1 MGGHTTSD
9 TAATGDA
16 TPAQRDGSPAGA
28 SDLATPRR
36 ARIEDVAAAAGV
48 SVATVSRALRGLPN
62 VATSTRRR
70 VADVAEQLGYQPDPA
85 ATRLAA
91 GRTNTVIVVVP
102 HLGSWYFS
110 NIVAGVEAV
119 CTNAGYD
126 VLVIGADEPSRV
138 DRLIDERSQLERR
151 ADGVVLVDIPVAGE
165 LAESLARRRVH
176 VATVGW
182 RVGDHPAVVLD
193 DPAVGALAAEHLL
206 QLGHRELGVIGG
218 DLDPIAFEVPER
230 RLRGFRERC
239 LRDGVQL
246 AEHRIVGGGF
256 RLDGGYAAMAALLES
271 EPPTAVFAM
280 SDEMAFGALMA
291 LQERGLRPG
300 RDVSVIGV
308 DDHEFAHVVK
318 LTTIRQDV
326 IGNGA
331 AAARALIAALQ
342 HADPTISDTVA
353 VGNSDDEPPGFSL
366 VARSTTGPL
375 NGYRPH

>member
-1 MGGHTTSD
+1 MGGPTTSD
-9 TAATGDA
+9 TSSGHRNQPWADGVGDRAT
-16 TPAQRDGSPAGA
+16 Q
-28 SDLATPRR
+28 RR
-36 ARIEDVAAAAGV
+36 ARIEDVAGAAGV

-62 VATSTRRR
+62 VAESTRRR

-165 LAESLARRRVH
+165 LAESLASRRVR

-239 LRDGVQL
+239 SQHGVQL
-246 AEHRIVGGGF
+246 AAHRIVGGGF
-256 RLDGGYAAMAALLES
+256 RLDGGYAAMATLLES

-331 AAARALIAALQ
+331 AAARVLIAALQ
-342 HADPTISDTVA
+342 QQDATSADNVA
-353 VGNSDDEPPGFSL
+353 VEHHEAAPPGFSL

-375 NGYRPH
+375 NGHRLV